1 MNPAVQERLP
11 AFAAACRKAADL
23 GLMQCSSG
31 NMSWQV
37 DTEYALVTASRSWMA
52 ELTVRE
58 VTVCRLADGT
68 VLAGNPPSVESR
80 FHFGILRA
88 RSDVNVVLHFQSPA
102 ATTLA
107 CGDPEKIEYRVLPEV
122 PFYIGQ
128 PAVVPFLLPGTTEL
142 AEAVIAALAK
152 HDLAVL
158 RNHGQVV
165 VGRDPDDAIQKA
177 VFFEM
182 VCRMLLTSRA
192 IRPLPADAMET
203 LEAMGRER
211 TGKV

>member
-1 MNPAVQERLP
+1 MNPVVHERLP
-11 AFAAACRKAADL
+11 AFATACRKAADH

-37 DTEYALVTASRSWMA
+37 DAEYVLVTASRSWMA

-58 VTVCRLADGT
+58 VTVCRLADGA

-80 FHFGILRA
+80 FHLGILRA
-88 RSDVNVVLHFQSPA
+88 RPEMSVVLHFQSPA

-107 CGDPEKIEYRVLPEV
+107 CCDPAKIEYRVLPEV

-128 PAVVPFLLPGTTEL
+128 PAVVPFLLPGTEEL
-142 AEAVIAALAK
+142 AEAVIEALTG

-158 RNHGQVV
+158 CNHGQVV

-182 VCRMLLTSRA
+182 VCQMLLTGRE
-192 IRPLPADAMET
+192 IRPLPTDAMRA
-203 LEAMGRER
+203 LEAMGKDR
-211 TGKV
+211 TGRV